1 MSATSTAR
9 PIWNALI
16 RTHHI
21 TSRKKVAKLRQAATK
36 EHVFAL
42 LRSGSPPGVMYCE
55 GAMANVEKWVAAV
68 QRLRYK
74 EFQLIARPAVIAK
87 DVMHASEADHKTGLY
102 ETDSVKDFA
111 AHMDN
116 RGVLAWWRKGMGYI
130 GSEHRL

>member
-1 MSATSTAR
+1 MSSSNAAR

-21 TSRKKVAKLRQAATK
+21 TSRKKVAKLRQAAAH
-36 EHVFAL
+36 EDVFAL

-55 GAMANVEKWVAAV
+55 GAMGNVENWVAAV

-74 EFQLIARPAVIAK
+74 DFQLVARPAAIERDA
-87 DVMHASEADHKTGLY
+87 MHPSGSDHRTGLY

-111 AHMDN
+111 VQMDN
-116 RGVLAWWRKGMGYI
+116 RGILAWWKKGMGYT
-130 GSEHRL
+130 GSEDRL